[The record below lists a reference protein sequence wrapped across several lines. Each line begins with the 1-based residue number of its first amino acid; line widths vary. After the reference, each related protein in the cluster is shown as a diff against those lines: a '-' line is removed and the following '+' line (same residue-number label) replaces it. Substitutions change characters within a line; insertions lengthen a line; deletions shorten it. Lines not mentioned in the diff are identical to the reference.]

1 MSNATV
7 GKRVGALS
15 AAFAIALAAGT
26 VGAEVVY
33 EAPTAQAQAVSTID
47 NDQPRSL
54 TLHKR
59 IGAEGEQGDG
69 TEITDPSGDPAKGVK
84 YKIELVQPLNNRGDW
99 AKARE
104 ITNPSEA
111 KAWTGD
117 GWYSNDGTTGE
128 DGTLKFENLPK
139 GLYKV
144 TETEVPA
151 NSGLVPGA
159 PFLVYVPMTKSEG
172 KGWIYDVHAYPK
184 NSQVTITKE
193 VEDQNAQAG
202 QDYKYTIT
210 TGVPAVAK
218 NSTLSKYI
226 VKDELDQNLDAES
239 ATVEVKYG
247 KSADSADALVAG
259 TDYQLVKEGQEI
271 RVEFTEA
278 GRDELKST
286 DLVFTTITTKTK
298 GFIQH
303 VPNDATL
310 ITKNGSSDHDTV
322 KTSDKVHTYWGKVTI
337 NKTDGN
343 DGNKKLEGAEFQLV
357 QCVDDRNG
365 AWKQKEGTDPLNVQ
379 GQNKWTTNEQGTVT
393 IEGVHVTDFANNQAD
408 SETNYC
414 LQETKAPE
422 GYVTNDALEHFE
434 LNKGDVNKE
443 NGAPTAEIKYTAN
456 IKNYTDENHLPNTGG
471 AGFWAIVLAGLAII
485 GGGFYAARR
494 STQQ

>member
-47 NDQPRSL
+47 NNQPLSL

-59 IGAEGEQGDG
+59 IGAEGEQGNG
-69 TEITDPSGDPAKGVK
+69 TEIDNPSGEPAKDVK
-84 YKIELVQPLNNRGDW
+84 YKIELVQPLNNSGDW

-104 ITNPSEA
+104 ITDPSKA

-117 GWYSNDGTTGE
+117 GAYVKEGTTGE
-128 DGTLKFENLPK
+128 DGTLKFDGLPK

-151 NSGLVPGA
+151 DSGLVPGA
-159 PFLVYVPMTKSEG
+159 PFLVYVPMTNSEG
-172 KGWIYDVHAYPK
+172 TGWIYDVHAYPK
-184 NSQVTITKE
+184 NSKVTITKE

-202 QDYKYTIT
+202 QNYKYTIT

-218 NSTLSKYI
+218 NSKLSKYI
-226 VKDELDQNLDAES
+226 VKDELDQNLDAEN

-247 KSADSADALVAG
+247 AAADSAQALVAD

-278 GRDELKST
+278 GRDKLKST
-286 DLVFTTITTKTK
+286 DVVFTTITTKTK

-310 ITKNGSSDHDTV
+310 ITNNGSSDHDTE

-337 NKTDGN
+337 NKIDGN
-343 DGNKKLEGAEFQLV
+343 DENKKLEGAEFQLV
-357 QCVDDRNG
+357 QCVDEGNG
-365 AWKQKEGTDPLNVQ
+365 VWKQKEGTEPLKVQ
-379 GQNKWTTNEQGTVT
+379 GKDTWTTNDQGTVT

-422 GYVTNDALEHFE
+422 GYVANDALEHFE
-434 LNKGDVNKE
+434 LNKGDVDK

-471 AGFWAIVLAGLAII
+471 TGFWAIVLAGLAII

>member
-47 NDQPRSL
+47 NNKTLSL

-69 TEITDPSGDPAKGVK
+69 TEITNPSGKPAEGVK

-226 VKDELDQNLDAES
+226 VKDELDQNLHAKS
-239 ATVEVKYG
+239 ATVDVKYG
-247 KSADSADALVAG
+247 ESADSAEALAVG
-259 TDYQLVKEGQEI
+259 TDYELVKDGQEI
-271 RVEFTEA
+271 RVEFTET
-278 GRDELKST
+278 GRDKLKST

-310 ITKNGSSDHDTV
+310 ITNNGSSDHDTV

-494 STQQ
+494 STQK

>member
-47 NDQPRSL
+47 NNQPLSL
-54 TLHKR
+54 TLHKL
-59 IGAEGEQGDG
+59 IGAEGEQGNG
-69 TEITDPSGDPAKGVK
+69 TAIDNPSGEPAEGVK
-84 YKIELVQPLNNRGDW
+84 YKIELVQPLNNSGDW
-99 AKARE
+99 EKARK

-111 KAWTGD
+111 KAWEGD
-117 GWYSNDGTTGE
+117 GAYSKEGTTGAN
-128 DGTLKFENLPK
+128 GTLKFDNLPK

-144 TETEVPA
+144 TETQVPA
-151 NSGLVPGA
+151 DSGLVPGA
-159 PFLVYVPMTKSEG
+159 PFLVYVPMTNSDNKS
-172 KGWIYDVHAYPK
+172 WIYDVHAYPK
-184 NSQVTITKE
+184 NSKVTITKE
-193 VEDQNAQAG
+193 VEDKNAQAG

-218 NSTLSKYI
+218 NSKLNKYI
-226 VKDELDQNLDAES
+226 VKDVLDLKLDAVN

-247 KSADSADALVAG
+247 ESADNAQALVAG
-259 TDYQLVKEGQEI
+259 NDYQLVKEGQEI
-271 RVEFTEA
+271 RVEFTEP
-278 GRDELKST
+278 GRDKLKST
-286 DLVFTTITTKTK
+286 DLVFTTITTKTN

-310 ITKNGSSDHDTV
+310 ITNNGSSDHDTE

-343 DGNKKLEGAEFQLV
+343 DDNKKLKGAEFQLV
-357 QCVDDRNG
+357 QCVDDGKG
-365 AWKQKEGTDPLNVQ
+365 AWKQKEGTEPLNVQ
-379 GQNKWTTNEQGTVT
+379 GENTWTTNDQGTVT

-414 LQETKAPE
+414 LHETKAPE
-422 GYVTNDALEHFE
+422 GYVANDALEHFE
-434 LNKGDVNKE
+434 LKKGDVDD

>member
-47 NDQPRSL
+47 NNQRLSL

-69 TEITDPSGDPAKGVK
+69 TEITDPSGKPAEGVK
-84 YKIELVQPLNNRGDW
+84 YKIELVQPLNNSGDW

-117 GWYSNDGTTGE
+117 GWYSNEGTTDE
-128 DGTLKFENLPK
+128 NGTLKFDGLPK

-159 PFLVYVPMTKSEG
+159 PFLVYVPMTKPEG

-184 NSQVTITKE
+184 NSEVTITKE

-218 NSTLSKYI
+218 NSKLEKYI
-226 VKDELDQNLDAES
+226 VKDELDPKLDAEN

-247 KSADSADALVAG
+247 AAPDSADELAAG

-271 RVEFTEA
+271 RVEFTGA
-278 GRDELKST
+278 GRDKLEST

-343 DGNKKLEGAEFQLV
+343 DENKKLQGAEFQLV
-357 QCVDDRNG
+357 QCVDDGNG
-365 AWKQKEGTDPLNVQ
+365 AWKQKEDTEPLKVQ
-379 GQNKWTTNEQGTVT
+379 EKDTWTTNEQGTVT
-393 IEGVHVTDFANNQAD
+393 IEGVHVTDFANNQVD

-422 GYVTNDALEHFE
+422 GYAANDALEHFE
-434 LNKGDVNKE
+434 LNMGDVNKE

>member
-33 EAPTAQAQAVSTID
+33 EAPTAQAQAASTID
-47 NDQPRSL
+47 NNQSPSL

-69 TEITDPSGDPAKGVK
+69 TEIPNPSGEPAAGVK
-84 YKIELVQPLNNRGDW
+84 YKIELVQPLNNSGDW
-99 AKARE
+99 AKARK

-117 GWYSNDGTTGE
+117 GAYSKEGTTGE

-151 NSGLVPGA
+151 DSGLVPGA
-159 PFLVYVPMTKSEG
+159 PFLVYVPMTNSEG

-184 NSQVTITKE
+184 NSKVTITKE

-226 VKDELDQNLDAES
+226 VKDKLDQNLDAAN
-239 ATVEVKYG
+239 ATVKVKYG
-247 KSADSADALVAG
+247 AAADSAQELVAD
-259 TDYQLVKEGQEI
+259 TDYELVKNGQEI
-271 RVEFTEA
+271 KVEFTET
-278 GRDELKST
+278 GRNKLKST
-286 DLVFTTITTKTK
+286 DLVFTTITTKTN

-310 ITKNGSSDHDTV
+310 ITNNGSSDHDTE

-343 DGNKKLEGAEFQLV
+343 DKNKKLKGAEFQLV
-357 QCVDDRNG
+357 QCVDEGNG

-379 GQNKWTTNEQGTVT
+379 GKNKWTTNDQGTVT

-422 GYVTNDALEHFE
+422 GYVINDALEHFE
-434 LNKGDVNKE
+434 LKKGDVDD
-443 NGAPTAEIKYTAN
+443 NGTPTADIKYTAN

>member
-47 NDQPRSL
+47 NNKTLSL

-69 TEITDPSGDPAKGVK
+69 TEITNPSGKPAEGVK
-84 YKIELVQPLNNRGDW
+84 YKIELVQPLNNNGDW
-99 AKARE
+99 EKARK

-111 KAWTGD
+111 KAWEGD
-117 GWYSNDGTTGE
+117 GAYSKEGTTGE
-128 DGTLKFENLPK
+128 DGTLKFDGLSK

-144 TETEVPA
+144 TETEVPD

-184 NSQVTITKE
+184 NSKVTITKE

-218 NSTLSKYI
+218 NSTLKKYI
-226 VKDELDQNLDAES
+226 VKDVLDPQLDAVN

-247 KSADSADALVAG
+247 ESADKAQALVAG
-259 TDYQLVKEGQEI
+259 TDYQLVKVDQEI
-271 RVEFTEA
+271 RVEFTGT
-278 GRDELKST
+278 GRDTLKST
-286 DLVFTTITTKTK
+286 DLVFTTITTKTN
-298 GFIQH
+298 GFIEH

-310 ITKNGSSDHDTV
+310 ITNNGSSDHDTE

-343 DGNKKLEGAEFQLV
+343 DENKKLQGAEFQLV
-357 QCVDDRNG
+357 QCEDDGKG

-379 GQNKWTTNEQGTVT
+379 GKNKWTTNERGTVT

-414 LQETKAPE
+414 LQETKAPV
-422 GYVTNDALEHFE
+422 GYATNDALEHFK
-434 LNKGDVNKE
+434 LNKGDVDDKGVPAKAIE
-443 NGAPTAEIKYTAN
+443 YTAN

>member
-47 NDQPRSL
+47 NTKQLSL

-59 IGAEGEQGDG
+59 IGAEGEQGNG
-69 TEITDPSGDPAKGVK
+69 TEITNPSGEPAEGVK
-84 YKIELVQPLNNRGDW
+84 YKIELVQPLNNSGDW
-99 AKARE
+99 EKARK

-111 KAWTGD
+111 KAWEGD
-117 GWYSNDGTTGE
+117 DAYSKEGTTGK
-128 DGTLKFENLPK
+128 DGTLTFDDLPK

-151 NSGLVPGA
+151 DSGLVPGA

-184 NSQVTITKE
+184 NSQVAITKE

-226 VKDELDQNLDAES
+226 VKDKLDQNLVAAN
-239 ATVEVKYG
+239 ATVDVKYG
-247 KSADSADALVAG
+247 ESADSAQALAAG
-259 TDYQLVKEGQEI
+259 TDYELVKDGQEI

-278 GRDELKST
+278 GRNKLKST
-286 DLVFTTITTKTK
+286 DLVFTTITTKTR

-310 ITKNGSSDHDTV
+310 ITNNGSSDHDTV

-343 DGNKKLEGAEFQLV
+343 DANKKLQGAEFQLV
-357 QCVDDRNG
+357 QCEDDGKG

-379 GQNKWTTNEQGTVT
+379 GQNKWTTNDQGTVT

-422 GYVTNDALEHFE
+422 GYVANDALEHFK
-434 LNKGDVNKE
+434 LNKGDVND
-443 NGAPTAEIKYTAN
+443 NGVPAKAIEYTAN

-494 STQQ
+494 STQK

>member
-47 NDQPRSL
+47 NDQQLSL

-59 IGAEGEQGDG
+59 IGAEGEQGNG
-69 TEITDPSGDPAKGVK
+69 TEIKNPSGEPAERVK
-84 YKIELVQPLNNRGDW
+84 YKIELVQPLNNSGDW
-99 AKARE
+99 EKARK
-104 ITNPSEA
+104 ITDPSKA
-111 KAWTGD
+111 KAWEGD
-117 GWYSNDGTTGE
+117 GAYSNEGTTGAN
-128 DGTLKFENLPK
+128 GTLKFENLPK

-151 NSGLVPGA
+151 DSGLVPGA
-159 PFLVYVPMTKSEG
+159 PFLVYVPMTNSDNKS
-172 KGWIYDVHAYPK
+172 WIYDVHAYPK
-184 NSQVTITKE
+184 NSKVTITKE

-226 VKDELDQNLDAES
+226 VKDKLDQNLDAAN
-239 ATVEVKYG
+239 ATVKVKYG
-247 KSADSADALVAG
+247 AAADSAQELVAD
-259 TDYQLVKEGQEI
+259 TDYELVKNGHEI
-271 RVEFTEA
+271 KVEFTEA
-278 GRDELKST
+278 GRDKLKST
-286 DLVFTTITTKTK
+286 DLVFTTIKTKTN
-298 GFIQH
+298 GFIEH

-310 ITKNGSSDHDTV
+310 ITNNGSSENDTV

-343 DGNKKLEGAEFQLV
+343 DENKKLQGAEFQLV
-357 QCVDDRNG
+357 QCVDDGNG
-365 AWKQKEGTDPLNVQ
+365 VWKKKEGTDPLNVQ
-379 GQNKWTTNEQGTVT
+379 GQDKWTTNDQGTVT

-408 SETNYC
+408 EETNYC
-414 LQETKAPE
+414 LHEIKAPE
-422 GYVTNDALEHFE
+422 GYVANDALEHFE
-434 LNKGDVNKE
+434 LKKGEVDK
-443 NGAPTAEIKYTAN
+443 NGAPTADIKYTAN

>member
-33 EAPTAQAQAVSTID
+33 EAPTAQAQAASTID
-47 NDQPRSL
+47 NNRSLSL

-69 TEITDPSGDPAKGVK
+69 TEITDPSGEPAEGVK
-84 YKIELVQPLNNRGDW
+84 YKIELVQPLNNSGDW

-111 KAWTGD
+111 KAWEGD
-117 GWYSNDGTTGE
+117 GAYSKEGTTGE
-128 DGTLKFENLPK
+128 DGTLKFDNLPK

-144 TETEVPA
+144 TETEVPTD
-151 NSGLVPGA
+151 SGLVPGA
-159 PFLVYVPMTKSEG
+159 PFLVYVPMTNSEG
-172 KGWIYDVHAYPK
+172 RDWIYDVHAYPK
-184 NSQVTITKE
+184 NSKVTITKE

-218 NSTLSKYI
+218 NSTLKKYI
-226 VKDELDQNLDAES
+226 VKDKLDPKLDAEN

-247 KSADSADALVAG
+247 ESAENSEALAAG
-259 TDYQLVKEGQEI
+259 TDYQLVKERQEI
-271 RVEFTEA
+271 KVEFTEA
-278 GRDELKST
+278 GRDKLKST
-286 DLVFTTITTKTK
+286 DLVFTTIKTKTN

-310 ITKNGSSDHDTV
+310 ITNNGSSEHDTE

-343 DGNKKLEGAEFQLV
+343 DENKKLQGAEFQLV
-357 QCVDDRNG
+357 QCVDDGSG
-365 AWKQKEGTDPLNVQ
+365 AWKQKEGTEALNVQ
-379 GQNKWTTNEQGTVT
+379 GQDKWTTNDQGTVT

-408 SETNYC
+408 EETNYC
-414 LQETKAPE
+414 LHETKAPE
-422 GYVTNDALEHFE
+422 GYVANDALEHFE
-434 LNKGDVNKE
+434 LKKGDVDD
-443 NGAPTAEIKYTAN
+443 NGAPTTEIKYTAN

>member
-47 NDQPRSL
+47 NDQPLSL

-59 IGAEGEQGDG
+59 IGAEGEQGNG
-69 TEITDPSGDPAKGVK
+69 TKIDNPSGEPAKDVK
-84 YKIELVQPLNNRGDW
+84 YKIELVQPLNNSGDW

-111 KAWTGD
+111 KAWEGD
-117 GWYSNDGTTGE
+117 GAYSKEGTT
-128 DGTLKFENLPK
+128 DKNGTLKFDNLPK

-151 NSGLVPGA
+151 DSGLVPGA

-184 NSQVTITKE
+184 NSKVTITKE

-218 NSTLSKYI
+218 NSTLKKYI
-226 VKDELDQNLDAES
+226 VKDKLDPKLDAKN

-247 KSADSADALVAG
+247 ESADNAQALVAG
-259 TDYQLVKEGQEI
+259 TDYQLVKDGQEI
-271 RVEFTEA
+271 RVEFTET
-278 GRDELKST
+278 GRDKLKST
-286 DLVFTTITTKTK
+286 DLVFTTITTKTN

-310 ITKNGSSDHDTV
+310 ITNNGSSDHDTE

-343 DGNKKLEGAEFQLV
+343 DENKKLKGAEFELV
-357 QCVDDRNG
+357 QCVDDGNG
-365 AWKQKEGTDPLNVQ
+365 AWKKKEGTDPLNVQ
-379 GQNKWTTNEQGTVT
+379 GQDKWTTNDQGTVT

-408 SETNYC
+408 EETNYC
-414 LQETKAPE
+414 LHETKAPE
-422 GYVTNDALEHFE
+422 GYVANDALEHFE
-434 LNKGDVNKE
+434 LKKGDVDD
-443 NGAPTAEIKYTAN
+443 NGTPTADIKYTAN

>member
-33 EAPTAQAQAVSTID
+33 EAPTAQAQAVSAID
-47 NDQPRSL
+47 NTKTLSL
-54 TLHKR
+54 TLHKL
-59 IGAEGEQGDG
+59 IGAEGEQGNG
-69 TEITDPSGDPAKGVK
+69 TEITNPSGEPAEGVK
-84 YKIELVQPLNNRGDW
+84 YKIELVQPLNNSGDW
-99 AKARE
+99 EKARK

-111 KAWTGD
+111 KAREGD
-117 GWYSNDGTTGE
+117 GAYSKEGTTGK
-128 DGTLKFENLPK
+128 DGTLTFDNLPK

-151 NSGLVPGA
+151 DSGLVPGA
-159 PFLVYVPMTKSEG
+159 PFLVYVPMTNSDHKS
-172 KGWIYDVHAYPK
+172 WIYDVHAYPK
-184 NSQVTITKE
+184 NSKVTITKE

-218 NSTLSKYI
+218 NSKLNKYI
-226 VKDELDQNLDAES
+226 VKDVLDPKLDFEN

-247 KSADSADALVAG
+247 ESADNAQALVAG
-259 TDYQLVKEGQEI
+259 NDYKLVKEDPEI
-271 RVEFTEA
+271 RVEFTET
-278 GRDELKST
+278 GRDKLKST
-286 DLVFTTITTKTK
+286 DLVFTTITTKTN

-310 ITKNGSSDHDTV
+310 ITNNGSSDHDTE

-343 DGNKKLEGAEFQLV
+343 DESKKLKGAEFQLV
-357 QCVDDRNG
+357 QCVDDSNG
-365 AWKQKEGTDPLNVQ
+365 AWKQKKGTEPLNVQ
-379 GQNKWTTNEQGTVT
+379 GKNTWTTNDQGTVT

-408 SETNYC
+408 EETNYC
-414 LQETKAPE
+414 LHETKAPE
-422 GYVTNDALEHFE
+422 GYVANDALEHFE
-434 LNKGDVNKE
+434 LKKGDVDN

>member
-47 NDQPRSL
+47 NNKTLSL

-69 TEITDPSGDPAKGVK
+69 TEITNPSGKPAEGVK
-84 YKIELVQPLNNRGDW
+84 YKIELVQPLNNSGDW

-117 GWYSNDGTTGE
+117 GWYSNEGTTDKE
-128 DGTLKFENLPK
+128 GTLKFDNLPK

-151 NSGLVPGA
+151 DSGLVPGA
-159 PFLVYVPMTKSEG
+159 PFLVYVPMTNSEG

-184 NSQVTITKE
+184 NSEVTITKE

-218 NSTLSKYI
+218 NSKLQKYI
-226 VKDELDQNLDAES
+226 VKDELDQNLHAES
-239 ATVEVKYG
+239 ATVDVKYG
-247 KSADSADALVAG
+247 ESADSAEALAVG
-259 TDYQLVKEGQEI
+259 TDYELVKDGQEI
-271 RVEFTEA
+271 RVEFTET
-278 GRDELKST
+278 GRDKLKST

-310 ITKNGSSDHDTV
+310 ITNNGSSDHDTV

-343 DGNKKLEGAEFQLV
+343 DENKKLEGAEFQLV

>member
-69 TEITDPSGDPAKGVK
+69 TEIMDPSGKPAEGVK
-84 YKIELVQPLNNRGDW
+84 YKIELVQPLNNSGDW
-99 AKARE
+99 EKARK

-111 KAWTGD
+111 KAWKGD
-117 GWYSNDGTTGE
+117 GAYSKEGTTGE
-128 DGTLKFENLPK
+128 DGTLKFDGLPK

-144 TETEVPA
+144 TETGVPA

-159 PFLVYVPMTKSEG
+159 PFLVYVPMTKPEG

-184 NSQVTITKE
+184 NSEVTITKV

-218 NSTLSKYI
+218 NSTLKTYI
-226 VKDELDQNLDAES
+226 VKDELDQNLDAVN

-247 KSADSADALVAG
+247 ESADKAQALVAG
-259 TDYQLVKEGQEI
+259 TDYQLVKVDQEI
-271 RVEFTEA
+271 RVEFTGT
-278 GRDELKST
+278 GRDKLKST
-286 DLVFTTITTKTK
+286 DLVFTTITTKTN
-298 GFIQH
+298 GFIEH

-310 ITKNGSSDHDTV
+310 ITNNGSSDHDTE
-322 KTSDKVHTYWGKVTI
+322 KTSEKVHTYWGKVTI

-343 DGNKKLEGAEFQLV
+343 DENKKLQGAEFQLV
-357 QCVDDRNG
+357 QCEDDGKG

-379 GQNKWTTNEQGTVT
+379 GKNKWTTNERGTVT

-422 GYVTNDALEHFE
+422 GYATNDALEHFK
-434 LNKGDVNKE
+434 LNKGDVDDKGVPAKAIE
-443 NGAPTAEIKYTAN
+443 YTAN

>member
-33 EAPTAQAQAVSTID
+33 EAPTAQAQAVSAID
-47 NDQPRSL
+47 NTKTLSL
-54 TLHKR
+54 TLHKL
-59 IGAEGEQGDG
+59 IGAEGEQGNG
-69 TEITDPSGDPAKGVK
+69 TEITNPSGEPAEGVK
-84 YKIELVQPLNNRGDW
+84 YKIELVQPLNNSGDW
-99 AKARE
+99 EKARK

-111 KAWTGD
+111 KAWEGD
-117 GWYSNDGTTGE
+117 GAYSKEGTTGK
-128 DGTLKFENLPK
+128 DGTLTFDNLPK

-151 NSGLVPGA
+151 DSGLVPGA
-159 PFLVYVPMTKSEG
+159 PFLVYVPMTNSDHKS
-172 KGWIYDVHAYPK
+172 WIYDVHAYPK
-184 NSQVTITKE
+184 NSKVTITKE

-218 NSTLSKYI
+218 NSKLNKYI
-226 VKDELDQNLDAES
+226 VKDVLDPKLDFEN

-247 KSADSADALVAG
+247 ESADNAQALVAG
-259 TDYQLVKEGQEI
+259 NDYKLVKEDPEI
-271 RVEFTEA
+271 RVEFTET
-278 GRDELKST
+278 GRDKLKST
-286 DLVFTTITTKTK
+286 DLVFTTITTKTN

-310 ITKNGSSDHDTV
+310 ITNNGSSDYDTE

-343 DGNKKLEGAEFQLV
+343 DGNKKLQGAEFQLV
-357 QCVDDRNG
+357 QCVDDGNG
-365 AWKQKEGTDPLNVQ
+365 VWKKKEGTDPLNVQ
-379 GQNKWTTNEQGTVT
+379 GQDKWTTNDQGTVT

-408 SETNYC
+408 EETNYC
-414 LQETKAPE
+414 LHETKAPE
-422 GYVTNDALEHFE
+422 GYVANDALEHFE
-434 LNKGDVNKE
+434 LKKGKVYE
-443 NGAPTAEIKYTAN
+443 NGAPTADIKYTAN

>member
-47 NDQPRSL
+47 NNQPLSL
-54 TLHKR
+54 TLHKL
-59 IGAEGEQGDG
+59 IGAEGEQGNG
-69 TEITDPSGDPAKGVK
+69 TAIDNPSGEPAEGVK
-84 YKIELVQPLNNRGDW
+84 YKIELVQPLNNSGDW
-99 AKARE
+99 EKARE
-104 ITNPSEA
+104 ITDPSEA
-111 KAWTGD
+111 KAWTGV
-117 GWYSNDGTTGE
+117 GAYSKEGETGK
-128 DGTLKFENLPK
+128 DGTLKFEELPK

-151 NSGLVPGA
+151 DSGLVPGA
-159 PFLVYVPMTKSEG
+159 PFLVYVPMTNSDNKS
-172 KGWIYDVHAYPK
+172 WIYDVHAYPK
-184 NSQVTITKE
+184 NSKVTITKE

-218 NSTLSKYI
+218 NSTLKTYI
-226 VKDELDQNLDAES
+226 VKDELDPKLEAEN
-239 ATVEVKYG
+239 AKVDVKYG
-247 KSADSADALVAG
+247 AVADNAQALVPD
-259 TDYQLVKEGQEI
+259 TDYQLVKKGQEI
-271 RVEFTEA
+271 RVEFTET
-278 GRDELKST
+278 GRNKLKST

-310 ITKNGSSDHDTV
+310 ITNNGSSENDTV

-343 DGNKKLEGAEFQLV
+343 DENKKLQGAEFQLV
-357 QCVDDRNG
+357 QCVDDGNG
-365 AWKQKEGTDPLNVQ
+365 VWKKKEGTDPLNVQ
-379 GQNKWTTNEQGTVT
+379 GQDKWTTNDQGTVT

-408 SETNYC
+408 EETNYC
-414 LQETKAPE
+414 LHEIKAPE
-422 GYVTNDALEHFE
+422 GYVANDALEHFE
-434 LNKGDVNKE
+434 LKKGEVDK
-443 NGAPTAEIKYTAN
+443 NGAPTADIKYTAN

>member
-33 EAPTAQAQAVSTID
+33 EAPTAQAQAASTID
-47 NDQPRSL
+47 NNQPLSL

-69 TEITDPSGDPAKGVK
+69 TEIDNPSGEPAEGVK

-99 AKARE
+99 EKARK

-111 KAWTGD
+111 KALEGD
-117 GWYSNDGTTGE
+117 GAYSKEGATGE

-159 PFLVYVPMTKSEG
+159 PFLVYVPMTNSEG

-184 NSQVTITKE
+184 NSKVTITKE

-218 NSTLSKYI
+218 NSKLEKYI
-226 VKDELDQNLDAES
+226 VKDVLDLKLDAVN

-247 KSADSADALVAG
+247 ESADKAQALVAG
-259 TDYQLVKEGQEI
+259 TDYQLVKDGQEI
-271 RVEFTEA
+271 KVEFTEA
-278 GRDELKST
+278 GRDKLKST
-286 DLVFTTITTKTK
+286 DLVFTTIKTKTN
-298 GFIQH
+298 GFIEH

-310 ITKNGSSDHDTV
+310 ITNNGSSEHDTE
-322 KTSDKVHTYWGKVTI
+322 KKSDKVHTYWGKVTI

-343 DGNKKLEGAEFQLV
+343 DENKKLQGAEFQLV
-357 QCVDDRNG
+357 QCEDDGKG

-379 GQNKWTTNEQGTVT
+379 GKNKWTTNEQGTVT
-393 IEGVHVTDFANNQAD
+393 IEGVHVTDFANNQVD

-414 LQETKAPE
+414 LQETEAPE
-422 GYVTNDALEHFE
+422 GYAANDALEHFE
-434 LNKGDVNKE
+434 LKKGEVDN
-443 NGAPTAEIKYTAN
+443 NGVPTKAIEYTAN

>member
-33 EAPTAQAQAVSTID
+33 EAPTAQAQAASTID
-47 NDQPRSL
+47 NNQQLSL

-59 IGAEGEQGDG
+59 IGAEGEQGNG
-69 TEITDPSGDPAKGVK
+69 TEITNPSGEPAKDVK
-84 YKIELVQPLNNRGDW
+84 YKIELVQPLNNSGDW
-99 AKARE
+99 EKARK

-117 GWYSNDGTTGE
+117 GAYSKEGTTGE
-128 DGTLKFENLPK
+128 DGTLKFENLSK

-144 TETEVPA
+144 TETQVPA
-151 NSGLVPGA
+151 DSGLVPGA
-159 PFLVYVPMTKSEG
+159 PFLVYVPMTNSDNKS
-172 KGWIYDVHAYPK
+172 WIYDVHAYPK
-184 NSQVTITKE
+184 NSKVTITKE

-218 NSTLSKYI
+218 NSTLKKYI
-226 VKDELDQNLDAES
+226 VKDVLDPNLDAVK

-247 KSADSADALVAG
+247 ESADKAQALVAD
-259 TDYQLVKEGQEI
+259 TDYQLVKDGQEI
-271 RVEFTEA
+271 KVEFTEA
-278 GRDELKST
+278 GRDKLKST
-286 DLVFTTITTKTK
+286 DLVFTTIKTKTN
-298 GFIQH
+298 GFIEH

-310 ITKNGSSDHDTV
+310 ITNNGSSEHDTE
-322 KTSDKVHTYWGKVTI
+322 KKSDKVHTYWGKVTI

-343 DGNKKLEGAEFQLV
+343 DENKKLQGAEFQLV
-357 QCVDDRNG
+357 QCVDDGNG
-365 AWKQKEGTDPLNVQ
+365 VWKKKEGTDPLNVQ
-379 GQNKWTTNEQGTVT
+379 GQDKWTTNDQGTVT

-408 SETNYC
+408 EETNYC
-414 LQETKAPE
+414 LHETKAPE
-422 GYVTNDALEHFE
+422 GYVANDALEHFE
-434 LNKGDVNKE
+434 LKKGEVDK
-443 NGAPTAEIKYTAN
+443 NGAPTADIKYTAN